1 MGNKRMKYQIGTYR
15 KGGAA
20 AMLLCL
26 AAILGACGDTAGASV
41 QTEAATGTET
51 TAAVTEA
58 VRLYQDSL
66 PADLET
72 AGKTLRLLSGY
83 SDGSTFHSMLTPIEA
98 NEGEL
103 VNDAMHEANLAI
115 TERFGI
121 TVTEETMS
129 FNDVTKTARNAINA
143 GDDIYDIVTGID
155 RDVYT
160 MATENMILPLDSLKY
175 VDLDAPW
182 WNASINS
189 ALTVG
194 GRLWAGY
201 SDAMLTSYDYTH
213 IILFNK
219 ELIANLDMEDP
230 YALVDAG
237 TWTFDKFRSMALEAT
252 ADLNG
257 DNMMD
262 EQDRWGWLS
271 VPKHVSPTIWVAS
284 GTQSITKDADDFPV
298 YTMGADSRMLDALQ
312 LAYDL
317 SWGSSFWYPTE
328 VQHAA
333 DVTDP
338 DIFARGDALF
348 SSTAFYM
355 LFDGYYRDIEF
366 DYGVI
371 PYPKMDEAQDKYYTR
386 VEGGN
391 MSFVPTT
398 CADPDFAG
406 AMMEAYACEFKNTV
420 LPAYYETGLKVKYSR
435 DDTSGRILDMM
446 MENRI
451 YDLGDT
457 IYCTQLRDGFVV
469 TTFNNKKAVTASVIE
484 RHQKTVTKAIDKI
497 VSNLGE

>member
-1 MGNKRMKYQIGTYR
+1 MKSKQLKHRIGSYGR
-15 KGGAA
+15 SGAA
-20 AMLLCL
+20 AALLCL
-26 AAILGACGDTAGASV
+26 AAILGACGDTAADPV
-41 QTEAATGTET
+41 QTEALADAET
-51 TAAVTEA
+51 TAAVTEE

-66 PADLET
+66 PADLDTE
-72 AGKTLRLLSGY
+72 GKTLRLLSGVEE
-83 SDGSTFHSMLTPIEA
+83 GLPFHSTLAPLAE
-98 NEGEL
+98 NEGDL
-103 VNDAMHEANLAI
+103 VNDAVYAANLAI
-115 TERFGI
+115 AERFGI
-121 TVTEETMS
+121 TVTEEIFS
-129 FNDVTKTARNAINA
+129 FNDVTATAKKAINA
-143 GDDIYDIVTGID
+143 GDDVYDIVTGID

-160 MATENMILPLDSLKY
+160 FATQNMILPLDSLKY
-175 VDLDAPW
+175 IDLQAPW
-182 WNASINS
+182 WNDSINS

-201 SDAMLTSYDYTH
+201 SDAMLTSYDFTH

-219 ELIANLDMEDP
+219 ELISAFDMDDP

-237 TWTFDKFRSMALEAT
+237 TWTFDKFRSMALQAT

-257 DNMMD
+257 DNIMD
-262 EQDRWGWLS
+262 ENDRWGWLS
-271 VPKHVSPTIWVAS
+271 VPKHVSPVIWVAS
-284 GTQSITKDADDFPV
+284 GTQSITKDNQDLPV
-298 YTMGADSRMLDALQ
+298 YTMGGDARMLDALQ
-312 LAYDL
+312 MAYDL
-317 SWGSSFWYPTE
+317 SWGSSFWYPTK

-355 LFDGYYRDIEF
+355 LFDSYYRDIEF
-366 DYGVI
+366 DYGII
-371 PYPKMDEAQDKYYTR
+371 PYPKMDEAQETYYTR

-420 LPAYYETGLKVKYSR
+420 IPVYYETGLKVKYSR
-435 DDTSGRILDMM
+435 DDASGRILDMM

-469 TTFNNKKAVTASVIE
+469 VNFMNKKAITASVIQRNE
-484 RHQKTVTKAIDKI
+484 KTVTKAIEKI
-497 VSNLGE
+497 VTNLQ